1 MINVSRVLAMAVL
14 AAAVSAP
21 PAAAQTEVTERF
33 SKTAHL
39 DQSGAF
45 DLSNIAGTIV
55 VTGGGGRDVTIEAI
69 KRVQRPNPNAA
80 RTLLGMID
88 IEVVEQANRVEV
100 RTMYPRPRNFP
111 GSVDYTVSVPED
123 ATVTI
128 RTMSG
133 DIRVTRIG
141 GELRAQTVTGNVVAV
156 ATRRLGML
164 RSVSGNIEITDAAA
178 DDSAVAQTVNG
189 SITVRGLKARAVQL
203 GVVSGNIHVE
213 SAQTTR
219 MTAKAVS
226 GDVEYAGEL
235 VRNGQ
240 YEFTSHSGDV
250 RLMLAGSTGF
260 ELRASTFSGTVQSD
274 FAVDRR
280 GEDAPGRRG
289 QAAVGSGR
297 AIRGAFGDA
306 SAMLALRAFSGNI
319 SITRR

>member
-21 PAAAQTEVTERF
+21 PAAAQTDVTERF

-39 DQSGAF
+39 DQSGTF

-80 RTLLGMID
+80 RALLGMID

-123 ATVTI
+123 ANVTI

-178 DDSAVAQTVNG
+178 DDSAGAQTVNG

-213 SAQTTR
+213 NAQATR
-219 MTAKAVS
+219 MTARAVS
-226 GDVEYAGEL
+226 GNVEYAGEL

-240 YEFTSHSGDV
+240 YEFTSHSGDI
-250 RLMLAGSTGF
+250 LLILAGSTGF

-280 GEDAPGRRG
+280 GEDALGRRG
-289 QAAVGSGR
+289 QAAVSSGR
-297 AIRGAFGDA
+297 AVRGAFGDA